1 MAEGIKISEFE
12 TINSLKDGCCIPV
25 VSDGKNKR
33 VLKSSLFSQ
42 FLNEILSS
50 GSMTQKLRE
59 TIPVGFPVI
68 DVDNPATKFGY
79 GTWGGG
85 NLFGTLNKDSTGN
98 IIGFNPTYV
107 KVGDDYQELKIWVRI
122 S

>member
-1 MAEGIKISEFE
+1 MADGIKISEFE
-12 TINSLKDGCCIPV
+12 TINSLQDGCSIPV

-33 VLKSSLFSQ
+33 VLKSNLFSQ

-59 TIPVGFPVI
+59 MFPVGFSVI
-68 DVDNPATKFGY
+68 DIDNPVTKFGY

-85 NLFGTLNKDSTGN
+85 NSFGTLRKDSQGN

-107 KVGDDYQELKIWVRI
+107 KVGDDYHELKVWVRI